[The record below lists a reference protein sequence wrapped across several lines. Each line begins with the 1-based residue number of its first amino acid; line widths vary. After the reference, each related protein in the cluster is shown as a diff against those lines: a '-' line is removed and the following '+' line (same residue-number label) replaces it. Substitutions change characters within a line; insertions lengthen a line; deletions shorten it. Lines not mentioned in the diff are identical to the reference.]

1 MCYNEITKE
10 NKEVIKM
17 TDKFSWNNFSSSFI
31 RAVVYSEST
40 PESARPAVQT
50 RERDLMLPSMNAIC
64 SYPTERFVM
73 TYRHEIESVLMQS
86 FPEQTNELAEVLSC
100 RGNILR
106 NTINYLS
113 QQAFSRSVIKAYVIY
128 LLKIGGVKS
137 ASYTY
142 RFVNITDVD
151 LENSTEGELSL
162 HRYQAEA
169 VSSLKTYF
177 IEEDRK
183 RGMLVLPTGSGKTR
197 TAVYFLLRD
206 MVSSGYQVV
215 WLAHRYMLLEQ
226 AEQVFR
232 DNAPLAKNEESGNK
246 PMRIIT
252 VSGMHRSSH
261 ELSKKDSIKIIG
273 VQSAVRNLDH
283 LRSTLG
289 SKVMVVIDEAH
300 HSIAPSYKKIVDAIM
315 KKRPDAKLLGL
326 TATPV
331 RMTESGSREL
341 MNMFDNTIIYN
352 QSMKNL
358 ISGGYLSEPE
368 CTRVHTKEDFESGL
382 SEEEI
387 TFIKSRHDLPESLIE
402 RIAASSTRN
411 KLIVNT
417 YLKQREKYGKT
428 LIFAMNIP
436 HCQTLCEEFSK
447 NGIECEYICSGK
459 QENTEIIERFRN
471 GKLQVLINVNIMTE
485 GSDVPDINSVFL
497 TRPTE
502 SEGLLM
508 QMIGRGMRG
517 TAAGGT
523 KTVYIVDFY
532 DLWDKFNKW
541 LDPSFLLGTEIESE
555 QPADAIHGGRQDVF
569 RYTDEMCID
578 VYNSLKQRLV
588 TAVEFVTLPAAWYSI
603 DDSEN
608 EHRILVFDDQLAGY
622 ERMADDAERFKNAVI
637 PTSEIIRKYFRGF
650 VTLPSEQDIEAFAGA
665 LSRGEIPQRY
675 LLSDREI
682 IDPQCVSSEITEQ
695 ELDFMS
701 YAAEIYE
708 KYPVTAKLFGS
719 LAEYRR
725 CIFEYLNDPDGKL
738 KPKMKTVEIPY
749 EKIPFD
755 TTPFYD
761 LDELVREVINEMFG
775 GKYEGISSINWTDKP
790 ESKYFSVFYY
800 ADNHIMIN
808 CILNSRDVPKE
819 AVKYVIYHEMLHL
832 QYHNHGKLFREQEH
846 KYPEYC
852 KWDQFLDGTFQDFDI
867 KEM

>member
-1 MCYNEITKE
+1 
-10 NKEVIKM
+10 M
-17 TDKFSWNNFSSSFI
+17 TNQFTWNNFSSSFI
-31 RAVVYSEST
+31 RAVVYSDST

-50 RERDLMLPSMNAIC
+50 KELDLLLPAMNAIC
-64 SYPTERFVM
+64 CYPNERFVM
-73 TYRHEIESVLMQS
+73 TYRHEIESVLMQA

-113 QQAFSRSVIKAYVIY
+113 QQAFSRSVIRAYVFY
-128 LLKIGGVKS
+128 LLKIGGVKE
-137 ASYTY
+137 ASYTN
-142 RFVNITDVD
+142 RFVNLTDVD
-151 LENSTEGELSL
+151 LENSTAGELSL
-162 HRYQAEA
+162 HPYQREA

-177 IEEDRK
+177 IEEERQ

-197 TAVYFLLRD
+197 TAVYFLLRY
-206 MVSSGYQVV
+206 MVSCGYQVI

-232 DNAPLAKNEESGNK
+232 ENAPLAKSEESGNK

-300 HSIAPSYKKIVDAIM
+300 HSIAPSYQKIVDTIM

-341 MNMFDNTIIYN
+341 MNMFDNTIIYY

-358 ISGGYLSEPE
+358 IIEGYLSDPK
-368 CTRVHTKEDFESGL
+368 CTRIYTKEDFESGL

-387 TFIKSRHDLPESLIE
+387 AFIRTRHDLPESLIE
-402 RIAASSTRN
+402 RIAASSSRN

-436 HCQTLCEEFSK
+436 HCITLCEEFSK
-447 NGIECEYICSGK
+447 NGIECDYICSGR
-459 QENTEIIERFRN
+459 EDNNEIIARFKN
-471 GKLQVLINVNIMTE
+471 GGLKVLINVNIMTE
-485 GSDVPDINSVFL
+485 GSDVPDINSVYL

-502 SEGLLM
+502 SEGLLL

-517 TAAGGT
+517 TTAGGT
-523 KTVYIVDFY
+523 KLVNIVDFY

-541 LDPSFLLGTEIESE
+541 LDPSFLLGMEVEAE
-555 QPADAIHGGRQDVF
+555 QPAGAEYGGRQDVF

-578 VYNSLKQRLV
+578 VYNCLKQKLV
-588 TAVEFVTLPAAWYSI
+588 TADEFVTLPAAWYSI
-603 DDSEN
+603 DDGET
-608 EHRILVFDDQLAGY
+608 EHRILVFDDQLSGY
-622 ERMADDAERFKNAVI
+622 ERMADDAERFRNTDI
-637 PTSEIIRKYFRGF
+637 PTDEIIRKYFSGF

-665 LSRGEIPQRY
+665 LKRGEIPQRY

-682 IDPQCVSSEITEQ
+682 IDPLCVSREISEH

-708 KYPVTAKLFGS
+708 KYPVTEKLFGS

-738 KPKMKTVEIPY
+738 KPKMRTVEIPY

-761 LDELVREVINEMFG
+761 LNELMREVTNEMFG

-790 ESKYFSVFYY
+790 ESKCFGEFYY

-808 CILNSRDVPKE
+808 CILNSCDVPRE

-832 QYHNHGKLFREQEH
+832 QYRNHGKLFREQEH
-846 KYPEYC
+846 KYPEYF